1 MTGDCNKR
9 SILQGVV
16 AFVDVWSSNKTENY
30 SKSFIEHLVDM
41 GATVLKYFNKQ
52 VTHVIFKD
60 GHESVWKKAQKTG
73 VKLVSVLWVERC
85 LATHT
90 HVDESLFPA
99 INESKHLPENKRTH
113 RCMKPKDFIEKTPEN
128 NKRLQKKLD
137 QMIQE
142 LDLKRSLGADLP
154 SLSFEEEVT
163 GLNNAKP
170 KSVPLNRFCGM
181 EERLKEMKEKRENLS
196 PTASQMTQLTVS
208 ASAVSPCRPTLGE
221 SPSAIPKALFEEEYE
236 VDSGGASINN
246 TCGKYAGKSKTPLS
260 ADAYEGQMSQ
270 HHRTEPF
277 VQGMHLIKSSQD
289 ENKTSLRRGK
299 KSISKM
305 KLHFP
310 KSALASLHRDKVSAG
325 SCNKK
330 VSENYSEGSVEV
342 LNNAGADLNLCDAL
356 SNKIVQ
362 SPPPV
367 KSTATVEDHYLTETD
382 FVSNEHYKNYASP
395 LQSNF
400 STVMKKN
407 QCSSKKNGKLCKDHF
422 KSTRNDISEAGNF
435 PNKEEVCP
443 TNKDRLMYEDFF
455 STVNLNGQNNPRL
468 SLGVLPPK
476 SPSPPGIIFGNVKQK
491 RKLQEID
498 PQISAARNKRARS
511 AGSVSVEAQPSVCTD
526 KDNEPLN
533 AAALAGKNSPDRSNA
548 TLQSDAAKS
557 RQRRKS
563 HLKELFKYFLDES
576 RELMNEVSKKKELCQ
591 RHEEKRLDL
600 LPNHSTMTC
609 LSKRNKGIK
618 PSNLHHEPQT
628 YSIISMQLSDQMNKK
643 GYEEEKVQCHQED
656 TLSKDFLKLQSVDN
670 ESDDDHQ
677 SGPSQSSPL
686 GLKMTCFLKEK
697 HNLIE
702 VTNRTIECKRKNMKP
717 RRTLVMTSMPSEN
730 QTIVIQIVKQLGGFL
745 FSDSVCETTTHV
757 IAGRHRRT
765 LNVLFGIARGCWILS
780 FDWILW
786 SLEKGCWAPEEP
798 FELSAQFPAATI
810 CRLEKQSTRGPYQ
823 QDLFVNQPLMFI
835 SPQSKPPALM
845 LEKLVQLCGG
855 KVCKTLRKAG
865 ICIGQYTGR
874 RPPGNKHLSEH
885 WILDSIT
892 KHEVCSMD
900 GYTLD

>member
-221 SPSAIPKALFEEEYE
+221 SPSAIPKALFE
-236 VDSGGASINN
+236 
-246 TCGKYAGKSKTPLS
+246 
-260 ADAYEGQMSQ
+260 
-270 HHRTEPF
+270 
-277 VQGMHLIKSSQD
+277 
-289 ENKTSLRRGK
+289 
-299 KSISKM
+299 
-305 KLHFP
+305 
-310 KSALASLHRDKVSAG
+310 
-325 SCNKK
+325 
-330 VSENYSEGSVEV
+330 
-342 LNNAGADLNLCDAL
+342 
-356 SNKIVQ
+356 
-362 SPPPV
+362 
-367 KSTATVEDHYLTETD
+367 
-382 FVSNEHYKNYASP
+382 
-395 LQSNF
+395 
-400 STVMKKN
+400 
-407 QCSSKKNGKLCKDHF
+407 
-422 KSTRNDISEAGNF
+422 GN
-435 PNKEEVCP
+435 
-443 TNKDRLMYEDFF
+443 
-455 STVNLNGQNNPRL
+455 
-468 SLGVLPPK
+468 
-476 SPSPPGIIFGNVKQK
+476 
-491 RKLQEID
+491 
-498 PQISAARNKRARS
+498 
-511 AGSVSVEAQPSVCTD
+511 
-526 KDNEPLN
+526 
-533 AAALAGKNSPDRSNA
+533 
-548 TLQSDAAKS
+548 
-557 RQRRKS
+557 
-563 HLKELFKYFLDES
+563 
-576 RELMNEVSKKKELCQ
+576 
-591 RHEEKRLDL
+591 
-600 LPNHSTMTC
+600 
-609 LSKRNKGIK
+609 
-618 PSNLHHEPQT
+618 
-628 YSIISMQLSDQMNKK
+628 
-643 GYEEEKVQCHQED
+643 
-656 TLSKDFLKLQSVDN
+656 
-670 ESDDDHQ
+670 
-677 SGPSQSSPL
+677 PL